1 MQETLTHWSVATGR
15 DVKVRTVTVTPPAPA
30 PIRPTPLPL
39 GGMAQPS
46 TNGRV
51 STPVSIPS

>member
-1 MQETLTHWSVATGR
+1 MQETITHWSIATGR
-15 DVKVRTVTVTPPAPA
+15 DVKIRPVTVAPQPPA

-39 GGMAQPS
+39 ARTPPS

-51 STPVSIPS
+51 TNNVPVPS